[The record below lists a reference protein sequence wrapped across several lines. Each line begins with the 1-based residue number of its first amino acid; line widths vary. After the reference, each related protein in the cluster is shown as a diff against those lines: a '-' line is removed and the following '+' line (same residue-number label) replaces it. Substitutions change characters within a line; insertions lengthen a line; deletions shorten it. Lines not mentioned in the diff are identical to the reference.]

1 MNVTSLPTG
10 QELTENEEKVVKLI
24 EAFKIATQSLL
35 PSYNDVKIIESLLQ
49 DFIKNASTTDN
60 SESNS

>member
-1 MNVTSLPTG
+1 MNVTSLPIG

-35 PSYNDVKIIESLLQ
+35 PSYSDVKIIESLLQ
-49 DFIKNASTTDN
+49 DFIKSASTTDN

>member
-35 PSYNDVKIIESLLQ
+35 PSYSDVKIIESLLQ

>member
-35 PSYNDVKIIESLLQ
+35 PSYSDVKIIESLLQ
-49 DFIKNASTTDN
+49 DFIKSASTTDN

>member
-35 PSYNDVKIIESLLQ
+35 PSYRDVKIIDSLLQ

>member
-1 MNVTSLPTG
+1 MNVASLPTG

-35 PSYNDVKIIESLLQ
+35 PSYSDVKIIESLLQ

>member
-1 MNVTSLPTG
+1 MNVTSLPIG

-35 PSYNDVKIIESLLQ
+35 PSYSDVKIIESLLQ
-49 DFIKNASTTDN
+49 DFIKSASTIDN

>member
-1 MNVTSLPTG
+1 MNVTSLPIG

-35 PSYNDVKIIESLLQ
+35 PSYSDVKIIESLLQ

>member
-35 PSYNDVKIIESLLQ
+35 PSYSDVKIIESLLQ
-49 DFIKNASTTDN
+49 NFIKNASTTDN

>member
-24 EAFKIATQSLL
+24 EAFKIAT
-35 PSYNDVKIIESLLQ
+35 
-49 DFIKNASTTDN
+49 
-60 SESNS
+60 

>member
-1 MNVTSLPTG
+1 MNVTSLPIG

-24 EAFKIATQSLL
+24 EAFKIATQSSL
-35 PSYNDVKIIESLLQ
+35 PSYSDVKIIESLLQ

>member
-10 QELTENEEKVVKLI
+10 QELTKNEEKVVKLI

-35 PSYNDVKIIESLLQ
+35 PSYSDVKIIESLLQ

>member
-35 PSYNDVKIIESLLQ
+35 PSYSDVKIIESLLQ
-49 DFIKNASTTDN
+49 DFIKSASNTDN

>member
-1 MNVTSLPTG
+1 MNVTSLSTG

-35 PSYNDVKIIESLLQ
+35 PSYSDVKIIESLLQ

>member
-35 PSYNDVKIIESLLQ
+35 LSYSDVKIIESLLQ
-49 DFIKNASTTDN
+49 DFIKSASTTDN

>member
-35 PSYNDVKIIESLLQ
+35 PSYSDVKIIESFLQ